1 MKKPKLLDQ
10 KSKMM
15 NDTTS
20 QHNAAMYQNNSAVA
34 LISAGHYDAAMSCL
48 SNALKTYKQLMNTN
62 DDETPQTKMA
72 SLDHCMA
79 QSSAAAQGNHLATH
93 EDKSGRYIYR
103 QAIRIPQDMQ
113 CDCRANVMVCVV
125 VIFNL
130 ALAHHLAAG
139 TGGETKQHRLRK
151 AVKLYELAFQ
161 LLQQE
166 EHLEN
171 NAMFTMAALNNM
183 GLAHQQLNDEE
194 SASNCFQHLLSALMC
209 LVDCGQV
216 NVCGELDGFLRNV
229 SGVICTQV
237 TAPAA

>member
-1 MKKPKLLDQ
+1 MI
-10 KSKMM
+10 
-15 NDTTS
+15 NNTTS
-20 QHNAAMYQNNSAVA
+20 QQNAAMHQNNSAVA
-34 LISAGHYDAAMSCL
+34 LISAGHYDAAMSSL
-48 SNALKTYKQLMNTN
+48 SSALKTYKQLMDTN
-62 DDETPQTKMA
+62 DASPQTEMA
-72 SLDHCMA
+72 SLDRCMA
-79 QSSAAAQGNHLATH
+79 QSSAAVQGNHLATH

-113 CDCRANVMVCVV
+113 CDCQTNAMLCVV

-130 ALAHHLAAG
+130 ALAHHLAA
-139 TGGETKQHRLRK
+139 GGETKQHRLRK

-166 EHLEN
+166 EHLLEN
-171 NAMFTMAALNNM
+171 NVMFTMATLNNI

-194 SASNCFQHLLSALMC
+194 TASKCFQHLLSALML

-216 NVCGELDGFLRNV
+216 NVRGELDGFLRNV
-229 SGVICTQV
+229 SGVICTYV

>member
-1 MKKPKLLDQ
+1 
-10 KSKMM
+10 M
-15 NDTTS
+15 NDTTIQQS
-20 QHNAAMYQNNSAVA
+20 VAMYQNNSAVA
-34 LISAGHYDAAMSCL
+34 LISAGHYDTAMSCL
-48 SNALKTYKQLMNTN
+48 SNALKTYKQLIKTN
-62 DDETPQTKMA
+62 DDENPQTKMA
-72 SLDHCMA
+72 SLDSCMA

-113 CDCRANVMVCVV
+113 CDSQANAFVSVV

-130 ALAHHLAAG
+130 ALAHHLAVGA
-139 TGGETKQHRLRK
+139 GGETKQHRLRK

-171 NAMFTMAALNNM
+171 NVMFTMATLNNM

-194 SASNCFQHLLSALMC
+194 SASNCFQHLLSTLMC

-216 NVCGELDGFLRNV
+216 NVRGELDGFLRSV
-229 SGVICTQV
+229 SGVLCTYV
-237 TAPAA
+237 TDLAT